1 MYCISSTV
9 SGQIM
14 DVELGMPESEILF
27 YVNPREF
34 NAGFELLEKHSGKYK
49 FINKTNEDFDIEITF
64 KVENQRITVIDKLY
78 KADNLQGMETL
89 SGYYDESV
97 KSWSMKDGFVKNESM
112 RRKVY
117 ESFKSYHP
125 KVEVFF
131 DDEDNALYTFMIYYS
146 GDKLIFT
153 FSERSLLN

>member
-1 MYCISSTV
+1 
-9 SGQIM
+9 M

-97 KSWSMKDGFVKNESM
+97 KSWSMKDRKKKNESM

-117 ESFKSYHP
+117 ESF
-125 KVEVFF
+125 
-131 DDEDNALYTFMIYYS
+131 
-146 GDKLIFT
+146 
-153 FSERSLLN
+153 